1 VQRLRP
7 LRRILV
13 LLAPALAGL
22 GLSLPARAQCTYN
35 TLTNDIPVTSASAT
49 TLYSFSGSSGFWGAV
64 GTRSASGSNHD
75 LAVFSSTA
83 ASPTCVTNQ
92 VGASATASGVDFVL
106 GDFRPG
112 RNGLGTFYSKL
123 TRTTGSGSALMELDS
138 GGDEIVVDDDPIVRN
153 TDQVLDVFQVFLEA
167 GVSYIVDFRPSLGV
181 DAKVLIFRNPAAAPY
196 WAGRAS
202 RLVESTGLTN
212 FTAPGSDEYA
222 VVVVNDD
229 GGFSTYSLAIDQCQP
244 PIDLTGGVPV
254 STSPPLR
261 YVQAQTQPYWSA
273 VGVRG
278 AGSDDWNLTA
288 YTTGRGALE
297 PVCFQ
302 DSVATSSR
310 VGGGVDFAVGDFTYN
325 PLTPYYARVHQMSG
339 SQVGIVEWDDGPD
352 EFTIGA
358 DPIQRSTGPGDVLE
372 VWDVYLTYGLTY
384 TIFFERAGAADT
396 RFFVFE
402 NGLQSSTVPYWADR
416 SGAVL
421 TGTGHT
427 GYSPA
432 VSGYHGIVVV
442 NDNGGAGTYKVGV
455 YGTAVGVAPS
465 PALPNR
471 PTLDALTPNPA
482 FGQTTIAFSLPRAG
496 RVGFDVLD
504 VSGRLVARI
513 PARDAAA
520 GPGREVWDAR
530 SGGTHVRP
538 GVYFIRMDYG
548 GSPVGLSKLI
558 LLP

>member
-1 VQRLRP
+1 M
-7 LRRILV
+7 LV

-22 GLSLPARAQCTYN
+22 ALALPAHAQCTYN
-35 TLTNDIPVTSASAT
+35 ALINDTPVTGAAAT
-49 TLYSFSGSSGFWGAV
+49 TLYSFSGSSGFFGAV

-75 LAVFSSTA
+75 LAVFSATA

-92 VGASATASGVDFVL
+92 VGASATATGVDFVL
-106 GDFRPG
+106 GDFRAG

-123 TRTTGSGSALMELDS
+123 ARTSGAGSALTEWDS
-138 GGDEIVVDDDPIVRN
+138 GGDEIVVDDDPIVHN
-153 TDQVLDVFQVFLEA
+153 TDHVLDVFQVFLEG
-167 GVSYIVDFRPSLGV
+167 GVSYVVDFRPSLGV

-196 WAGRAS
+196 WASRAS
-202 RLVESTGLTN
+202 RLVESTGITS
-212 FTAPGSDEYA
+212 FPAPASDEYA

-261 YVQAQTQPYWSA
+261 YVQAQTEPYWSA

-278 AGSDDWNLTA
+278 AGADDWNLTA
-288 YTTGRGALE
+288 YKTGRGALE
-297 PVCFQ
+297 PVCFK
-302 DSVATSSR
+302 DAVATSTR
-310 VGGGVDFAVGDFTYN
+310 VGPGVDFVVGDFNIN
-325 PLTPYYARVHQMSG
+325 PLTPYYARVNQVSG
-339 SQVGIVEWDDGPD
+339 SQIGIVEWDNGRD

-358 DPIQRSTGPGDVLE
+358 APLLRSTGPGDVLE
-372 VWDVYLTYGLTY
+372 VWDANLIFGQTY

-396 RFFVFE
+396 HFFVFE
-402 NGLQSSTVPYWADR
+402 NGPQSSAFPYWAGR
-416 SGAVL
+416 AGAVV
-421 TGTGHT
+421 TGIGHT

-432 VSGYHGIVVV
+432 VTGYHGIVVV
-442 NDNGGAGTYKVGV
+442 NDNGGVGTYKVGV
-455 YGTAVGVAPS
+455 YGTAVGVGAP

-471 PTLDALTPNPA
+471 PTLDGLAPNPA
-482 FGQTTIAFSLPRAG
+482 FGQTAIAFSLPRAG

-504 VSGRLVARI
+504 VTGRLVARI
-513 PARDAAA
+513 PARDQAA

-530 SGGTHVRP
+530 SGGGHVRP
-538 GVYFIRMDYG
+538 GVYFLRMDYG
-548 GSPVGLSKLI
+548 GAPVGLAKLV

>member
-1 VQRLRP
+1 M
-7 LRRILV
+7 
-13 LLAPALAGL
+13 
-22 GLSLPARAQCTYN
+22 
-35 TLTNDIPVTSASAT
+35 
-49 TLYSFSGSSGFWGAV
+49 
-64 GTRSASGSNHD
+64 
-75 LAVFSSTA
+75 
-83 ASPTCVTNQ
+83 TNQ
-92 VGASATASGVDFVL
+92 VGASATATGVDFVI
-106 GDFRPG
+106 GDFRSG

-123 TRTTGSGSALMELDS
+123 TRTAGVGSALTEWDS
-138 GGDEIVVDDDPIVRN
+138 GGNEIVVDDDPIVRN
-153 TDQVLDVFQVFLEA
+153 TDHVLNVFQVFLEG
-167 GVSYIVDFRPSLGV
+167 GVSYVVDFRPSLGV
-181 DAKVLIFRNPAAAPY
+181 DAKVLIFRNPSAAPY

-202 RLVESTGLTN
+202 RLVESNGITS
-212 FTAPGSDEYA
+212 FTAPASDEYA

-278 AGSDDWNLTA
+278 AGTEDWDLTA
-288 YTTGRGALE
+288 YKTGRGTLE
-297 PVCFQ
+297 PVCFK
-302 DSVATSSR
+302 DTVATSNR
-310 VGGGVDFAVGDFTYN
+310 VGPGVDFIVGDFTYN
-325 PLTPYYARVHQMSG
+325 PLTPYYARVKQMSG

-358 DPIQRSTGPGDVLE
+358 APLQRSTGPGDVLE
-372 VWDVYLTYGLTY
+372 VWDVYLTYGQTY
-384 TIFFERAGAADT
+384 TIYFERSGAADT

-402 NGLQSSTVPYWADR
+402 NGLQSATVPYWAGR
-416 SGAVL
+416 PAAVL
-421 TGTGHT
+421 TGTGFT

-432 VSGYHGIVVV
+432 VTGYHGIVVV
-442 NDNGGAGTYKVGV
+442 NDNGGVGTYKVGV
-455 YGTAVGVAPS
+455 YGTAVGVGPP

-504 VSGRLVARI
+504 VTGRLVARI
-513 PARDAAA
+513 PARDQAA
-520 GPGREVWDAR
+520 GPGREVWNAR
-530 SGGTHVRP
+530 SGDGNVRP
-538 GVYFIRMDYG
+538 GVYFLRMDYG
-548 GSPVGLSKLI
+548 GSPVGLAKLV